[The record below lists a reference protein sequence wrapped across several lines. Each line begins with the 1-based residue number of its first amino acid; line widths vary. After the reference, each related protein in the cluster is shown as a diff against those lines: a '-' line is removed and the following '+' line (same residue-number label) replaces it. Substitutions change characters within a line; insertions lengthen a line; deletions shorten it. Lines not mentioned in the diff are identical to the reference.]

1 MFDSKRK
8 GGFKGGK
15 GGGKRFG
22 GGSKFGG
29 NKFGGGGFG
38 KRSFGGRGSDR
49 AEMHSAICDQCDK
62 ECQVPFKP
70 TGDRPVFCNNC
81 FKSQGEKP
89 GKSDRKD
96 FGDRGYEKRDRP
108 EPNMENVYTTK
119 GNAGAGNAD
128 QYKKQFDAL
137 NAKLDRIIKLLTED
151 EPEMLEAMEEQS

>member
-1 MFDSKRK
+1 MYDSKKK
-8 GGFKGGK
+8 GGFKGGS
-15 GGGKRFG
+15 GGKRFG

-29 NKFGGGGFG
+29 KKFGGG
-38 KRSFGGRGSDR
+38 GSDR

-108 EPNMENVYTTK
+108 APNMENVYTTK
-119 GNAGAGNAD
+119 GNAGAGVGAGNAD

-151 EPEMLEAMEEQS
+151 EPEMLEAMEDESPES